1 MGLVTLE
8 DVLSK
13 ADSGGYAVGAFNFS
27 NLEYLTG
34 ALEAAV
40 ELDSPI
46 IVQTTEGAIKYA
58 GLNLLV
64 ALARTAAAGLSIPVA
79 LHLDHGKDINIIRGA
94 IEAGYVAARFSRK
107 KHDTPL
113 DVCCLKMLRRVKNE
127 QSWDWIK
134 GETNVTHRIHHGN
147 ISTRM

>member
-58 GLNLLV
+58 GLNLLA

-94 IEAGYVAARFSRK
+94 IEAGYTSVMIDASDKPLAENLAATREVVKF
-107 KHDTPL
+107 
-113 DVCCLKMLRRVKNE
+113 KMELFGSAGKA
-127 QSWDWIK
+127 
-134 GETNVTHRIHHGN
+134 
-147 ISTRM
+147 